1 MSPRVVL
8 VTAGTGP
15 VEVRRFVAQLAEHL
29 AGYCE
34 ARGARVS
41 EVVARGDEGAP
52 LSVEIHMDGDPAVI
66 EGLSGTHALVARSED
81 RGKRS
86 RKRWFAG
93 VSVFEVER
101 GPAAGGGEPSIRRE
115 DVTITAMRAGGPGGQ
130 HVNKTSS
137 AVRVFHAESGVV
149 VRAAGERSQR
159 DNVRAALLRISAIV
173 AEMAASRARGAKA
186 ERRLSHYRVE
196 RGRAAF
202 VYSIGRDGGFVV
214 CDGICSR

>member
-1 MSPRVVL
+1 M
-8 VTAGTGP
+8 
-15 VEVRRFVAQLAEHL
+15 EVRRFVAQLAEHL
-29 AGYCE
+29 AGLCE

-41 EVVARGDEGAP
+41 EVVARGDESAP
-52 LSVEIHMDGDPAVI
+52 FSVEMHIDGEAAVM
-66 EGLSGTHALVARSED
+66 EGLAGTHALVARSED

-93 VSVFEVER
+93 VRVFE
-101 GPAAGGGEPSIRRE
+101 AAGLGAANAEPSIKRE

-137 AVRVFHAESGVV
+137 AVRVVHAESGVV

-186 ERRLSHYRVE
+186 ERRISHYQVE
-196 RGRAAF
+196 RGRPAF
-202 VYSIGRDGGFVV
+202 VYSIGRDGGLVV